1 MKLVTLMLC
10 GGILVVET
18 LPCLSHAQGVP
29 PAAKADS
36 QRLVVRDTGLFL
48 SDDDIVRVRRV
59 LPGLADASQLGPR
72 ETTRY
77 LATLNISSGR
87 ITQVLTNV
95 SVAYTAIR
103 FEEWMQELKPMLDTT
118 ESSSYRELIARSQ
131 RRLDSLTANYKRTLR
146 GGRSALDVN
155 VDLVRKNLPEV
166 ETLLAHVQRLNGSA
180 MPSHD

>member
-1 MKLVTLMLC
+1 MKLTTLVLC
-10 GGILVVET
+10 GGILIVEA

-36 QRLVVRDTGLFL
+36 QRAVVRDTGLFL

-77 LATLNISSGR
+77 LATQSISSGR

-95 SVAYTAIR
+95 TVAYTVIR
-103 FEEWMQELKPMLDTT
+103 FDEWMQELRPMLDTT
-118 ESSSYRELIARSQ
+118 KSSRYRELIAQSQ

-155 VDLVRKNLPEV
+155 VELIRKNLPEV
-166 ETLLAHVQRLNGSA
+166 ETLLMHVQRLNAAA